1 MSRFL
6 GIDYGTVRIGL
17 ALSDPF
23 HAFASPLDVLQVRGR
38 KQVLKDLKAVCLEH
52 EVETIVVGKPL
63 SMDGTHSAMTDE
75 AMKFAAELGKAT
87 GLTVET
93 WDERLSSVGAEREM
107 IRADLS
113 RKQRKSKIDKLAAQ
127 SILQGYLDS
136 KHFQND
142 TLPPSY

>member
-1 MSRFL
+1 MSRLL

-23 HAFASPLDVLQVRGR
+23 HEFASPLDVLQ
-38 KQVLKDLKAVCLEH
+38 H

-75 AMKFAAELGKAT
+75 AMKFAAELEKAT
-87 GLTVET
+87 KLTVET

-142 TLPPSY
+142 MLPPSY